1 MASPTHVSPAL
12 TRRRAAARAASAE
25 GVVKS
30 LHFGQIKGCVGGGMA
45 RETSSEEDD
54 EVEFRGAFRRGA
66 QKAGSGAGDPDGTVE
81 VTKGESGGKRLTGGG
96 ATGMSSSMLRQVMGL
111 KAGQFQADV
120 GQWDSEESLVLA
132 KQQAQLLRTKEV
144 GVSLSVCVSCA
155 TLCFCDSFACKES
168 VARGRARPPRGFNCG
183 QRLLPWMR
191 GMH

>member
-66 QKAGSGAGDPDGTVE
+66 KKAGRGAGEPDGTVE
-81 VTKGESGGKRLTGGG
+81 VAKGESGGKQVTGGG

-144 GVSLSVCVSCA
+144 GVCLSVRVSCA
-155 TLCFCDSFACKES
+155 KLCFRGSFACKES
-168 VARGRARPPRGFNCG
+168 VAKGRARPPREFDCG
-183 QRLLPWMR
+183 QRLLSCVY
-191 GMH
+191 